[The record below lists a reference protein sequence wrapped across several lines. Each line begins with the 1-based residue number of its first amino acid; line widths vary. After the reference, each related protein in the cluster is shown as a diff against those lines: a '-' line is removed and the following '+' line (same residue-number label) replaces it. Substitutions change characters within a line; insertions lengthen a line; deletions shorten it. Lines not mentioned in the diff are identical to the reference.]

1 MLKIKEYV
9 KAESLEQAYE
19 LNQKRTNCILG
30 GMLWLK
36 MSNRNVQKA
45 IDLSGLGL
53 DQIEETEDEFRIG
66 CMTTLRELECHEA
79 LNEWSDGAVKDA
91 VSDIVGVQFRNLATI
106 GGSIFGRY
114 GFSDVLTVFLAMDS
128 YVELHKGGI
137 IPLHEFA
144 QMKRDNDIL
153 VRVIVKK
160 DQKDFVYLSHRNS
173 KTDFPVLTCAV
184 SVDETEG
191 WISVGARPQKAVRM
205 SMTIQENV
213 AFFEHWRILRIVMV
227 AVGQKAADASGTSG
241 VSSGVPEYEFLRLLI
256 LLHRLQLQQ
265 GLRPLPDL
273 PSRIRDIFQILLR
286 FLLLLHLLLLLH
298 RIQSSH

>member
-1 MLKIKEYV
+1 MLKIREYV

-36 MSNRNVQKA
+36 MSDRNVQKA

-53 DQIEETEDEFRIG
+53 DQIEETEEFRIG
-66 CMTTLRELECHEA
+66 CMTTLRELECHEG
-79 LNEWSDGAVKDA
+79 LNQWCDGAVRDA
-91 VSDIVGVQFRNLATI
+91 VGDIVGVQFRNLATI

-128 YVELHKGGI
+128 YVELYKGGI
-137 IPLHEFA
+137 VPLQEFA

-160 DQKDFVYLSHRNS
+160 DSGKKIYLTHRNS

-184 SVDETEG
+184 SVNAESG
-191 WISVGARPQKAVRM
+191 CACIGARPQKAVRLEL
-205 SMTIQENV
+205 TE
-213 AFFEHWRILRIVMV
+213 
-227 AVGQKAADASGTSG
+227 AVRKKVWSG
-241 VSSGVPEYEFLRLLI
+241 VCTEEEMKKEAECLASQVKTDSNMRAGKEFRSRLAYVLI
-256 LLHRLQLQQ
+256 RRALEALNAKGGDQ
-265 GLRPLPDL
+265 
-273 PSRIRDIFQILLR
+273 
-286 FLLLLHLLLLLH
+286 
-298 RIQSSH
+298 